1 MLQFNGVCE
10 VPNIINAAQ
19 CVYPPGPPPCA
30 APSVWPRPAAS
41 SPPRRA
47 PSVWPHPAP
56 SSPPPSG
63 PLCLA
68 PSTPP
73 PPAPPRAPSVWP
85 CPPPSMA
92 PTVWPR
98 PAPSVWPR
106 QPCRWAP
113 SAPSVRPCLLFSTN
127 NYKFFQVFVSQC
139 LSCVRSLKSVASL
152 DVVPLHETHFTRA
165 FSQGSQS

>member
-1 MLQFNGVCE
+1 MRNGFKMLQFNGVCE
-10 VPNIINAAQ
+10 VPNIINATQ
-19 CVYPPGPPPCA
+19 CVYPPGPLPCV
-30 APSVWPRPAAS
+30 APSIWPRWAPS

-47 PSVWPHPAP
+47 PSVWP
-56 SSPPPSG
+56 
-63 PLCLA
+63 C
-68 PSTPP
+68 PP
-73 PPAPPRAPSVWP
+73 PPV
-85 CPPPSMA
+85 A

-113 SAPSVRPCLLFSTN
+113 LAPSVRPCLLLSTN

-165 FSQGSQS
+165 FGQGSQS